1 MDGTTFEEKQKKIM
15 EKREKEKGV
24 KEEREKTEDANIKDK
39 IVSFFEGNKE
49 SIINGT
55 LDSFM
60 KELNNESLPPY
71 KVDHELDTSLYFG
84 CSRNDYNVFLE
95 NMIKDELKRITKA
108 IGDFK
113 VITSILS
120 KENGY
125 WSCGVW
131 VPTGGCH
138 SVMIISISLDF

>member
-1 MDGTTFEEKQKKIM
+1 MDGITFEEKQKKIM
-15 EKREKEKGV
+15 EKREKEIVV
-24 KEEREKTEDANIKDK
+24 KEQCKKTEDANIKK
-39 IVSFFEGNKE
+39 EIVSFFEENKE

-60 KELNNESLPPY
+60 KDLNNESLPPC
-71 KVDHELDTSLYFG
+71 KVKHELDTSLYFG

-95 NMIKDELKRITKA
+95 DMIKDELKRITNV

-131 VPTGGCH
+131 VPTGGSH
-138 SVMIISISLDF
+138 SVMSISISLDF